1 MVIDKDKDVL
11 VKEDRST
18 KRILKTLL
26 TQHIKEQQ
34 ANITSKHIHQHVC
47 IIILLRLMINFNLMR
62 NIFFLYFHEHKNTK
76 LNNFIYISKGVNFR
90 VLHRCA

>member
-1 MVIDKDKDVL
+1 LSRETRNLVIDKDKDVL

-34 ANITSKHIHQHVC
+34 ANITSEHMHQHVC
-47 IIILLRLMINFNLMR
+47 IIVLLSLMINFNLMEKI
-62 NIFFLYFHEHKNTK
+62 IFSIFL
-76 LNNFIYISKGVNFR
+76 
-90 VLHRCA
+90 